1 MKHTKQKI
9 RFLLLMQV
17 SVLLSVVWLLP
28 VAVHAQQGNILN
40 ATMGETE
47 PTPEASIA
55 EVRQLLVDGSA
66 VLLDSRSR
74 EQFAAGHIPGAHNID
89 IAPDKPEYLD
99 EVAKLLDGDKSKA
112 LVLYCNGPNCGASRA
127 LGKKLVSA
135 GYTNVRRFQLGIP
148 LWRTMGGPT
157 AIELEGIVRI
167 YDVDRTAVYF
177 DGRSP
182 DAFAQTSIPGTHNV
196 PVEQLEAGVLDK
208 APKPRQDLNTRI
220 ILFADNGEQ
229 AYKLAAAMAESPYNN
244 VNYYPGTFE
253 SLQKAIQEKMVAAKK

>member
-1 MKHTKQKI
+1 MNLPQQKI
-9 RFLLLMQV
+9 MFIPSMIV
-17 SVLLSVVWLLP
+17 SVLLSVVSLLP
-28 VAVHAQQGNILN
+28 VSVQAQQGNVLN

-66 VLLDSRSR
+66 VLLDSRSH

-89 IAPDKPEYLD
+89 IAPEKPEYLV
-99 EVAKLLDGDKSKA
+99 EVEKLLAGDKTRA

-127 LGKKLVSA
+127 LGKKLVAA
-135 GYTNVRRFQLGIP
+135 GYTHVRRFQLGIP
-148 LWRTMGGPT
+148 FWRTMGGPT
-157 AIELEGIVRI
+157 AIELEGIMRI

-182 DAFAQTSIPGTHNV
+182 DAFAQASIPGTHNV
-196 PVEQLEAGVLDK
+196 PVEQLEAGALDK

-229 AYKLAAAMAESPYNN
+229 AYKLAAAMADSPYNN

-253 SLQKAIQEKMVAAKK
+253 SLRKAILEKMAVGNK

>member
-1 MKHTKQKI
+1 MNQLQQKNSFIPSMK
-9 RFLLLMQV
+9 V
-17 SVLLSVVWLLP
+17 SLLLSVLWLLP
-28 VAVHAQQGNILN
+28 FTLQAQQVDILN

-89 IAPDKPEYLD
+89 IAPEKPEYLV
-99 EVAKLLDGDKSKA
+99 EVEKLLAGDKSKA

-127 LGKKLVSA
+127 LGKKLVAA
-135 GYTNVRRFQLGIP
+135 GYTHVRRFQLGIP
-148 LWRTMGGPT
+148 FWRTMGGPT

-182 DAFAQTSIPGTHNV
+182 EDFAKNNIPGTHNV
-196 PVEQLEAGVLDK
+196 PVEQLDAGILDK

-220 ILFADNGEQ
+220 ILFADSGEH
-229 AYKLAAAMAESPYNN
+229 AYKLAEAMAESPYHN

-253 SLQKAIQEKMVAAKK
+253 SLQKAIQEKMAAGKK